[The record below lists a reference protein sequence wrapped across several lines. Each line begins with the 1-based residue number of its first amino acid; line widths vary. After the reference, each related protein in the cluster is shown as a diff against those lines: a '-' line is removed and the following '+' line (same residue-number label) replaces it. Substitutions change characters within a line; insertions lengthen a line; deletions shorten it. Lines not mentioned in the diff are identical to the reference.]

1 MEQEEAQ
8 ADGLNLF
15 PILLC
20 VNAALE
26 WQGGRQGWRGGE
38 LMAACPLEGLVRMSL
53 GETSSFARSIAV
65 INWKNIPIICSSTE
79 KNQALNLPK
88 DTAAPTRSVL
98 PENQLGLWIHI
109 GSITANHEL
118 AIC

>member
-65 INWKNIPIICSSTE
+65 NNWKNIPIICSSTE

-98 PENQLGLWIHI
+98 PENQRGLCIHI
-109 GSITANHEL
+109 GSITDNHEL
-118 AIC
+118 GIR